1 MPRTAVINRART
13 IAAKM
18 QIANVPTTEQWP
30 DWDRFFQ
37 GSLEEVAYSKLQLPS
52 TTFDW
57 RAFVLSANSL
67 VGDLQ
72 IGKSLYEQKC
82 GLCHGGQNAL
92 GPSLLGVAKRFSR
105 EDLSKAIFEPSR
117 DISDRYRSIRVLTM
131 DGEIFT
137 GMIIYN
143 AADGTT
149 LQTADG
155 NLVRI
160 NQDNIEDKAYS
171 TESLMPTGLL
181 DDRSPAEVASLY
193 AYLGTLQ

>member
-1 MPRTAVINRART
+1 
-13 IAAKM
+13 
-18 QIANVPTTEQWP
+18 
-30 DWDRFFQ
+30 
-37 GSLEEVAYSKLQLPS
+37 
-52 TTFDW
+52 
-57 RAFVLSANSL
+57 
-67 VGDLQ
+67 
-72 IGKSLYEQKC
+72 
-82 GLCHGGQNAL
+82 
-92 GPSLLGVAKRFSR
+92 
-105 EDLSKAIFEPSR
+105 
-117 DISDRYRSIRVLTM
+117 M

-149 LQTADG
+149 LQTANG

-181 DDRSPAEVASLY
+181 DDRSSAEVASLY